1 MNLKELTYIVTIANE
16 GSISAAAD
24 KLFMA
29 QSSLSQSLQ
38 VYEAEL
44 GTPIFMRT
52 ARGVRPTASGEAFIG
67 RARQILQSYHLA
79 KNEVWD
85 IEGLRGGRVEF
96 GISTFRGTYLLPPV
110 LKRFHELHPNVYVEI
125 TEMDSIDLEDQILK
139 GLLDI
144 ALIAAPPVRI
154 KSRVDPLMRDEI
166 LIVAADSHPVMALA
180 KERTDEPGQLWV
192 DFRDTADFEYI
203 LGPPDTVLGRLARR
217 EFRKAGRE
225 PAGLN
230 THISAPFAASMARA
244 GLGLCVTY
252 RSCIVPDPSVAYL
265 RIGTEGVFLE
275 LGLTY
280 PAGEYRSKAAQA
292 LGRLFHTMYSGNAP
306 ENLQLQNASS
316 AGTVKE

>member
-1 MNLKELTYIVTIANE
+1 
-16 GSISAAAD
+16 
-24 KLFMA
+24 MA

-110 LKRFHELHPNVYVEI
+110 LKRFHELHPNVHVEI

-203 LGPPDTVLGRLARR
+203 LGPPDTVLGLGQTGIPQSRPRARR
-217 EFRKAGRE
+217 LKYA
-225 PAGLN
+225 
-230 THISAPFAASMARA
+230 HIRAFCRLHGARRA
-244 GLGLCVTY
+244 GALRHVPLLH
-252 RSCIVPDPSVAYL
+252 RSRSVC
-265 RIGTEGVFLE
+265 
-275 LGLTY
+275 
-280 PAGEYRSKAAQA
+280 
-292 LGRLFHTMYSGNAP
+292 RL
-306 ENLQLQNASS
+306 S
-316 AGTVKE
+316 AHRD